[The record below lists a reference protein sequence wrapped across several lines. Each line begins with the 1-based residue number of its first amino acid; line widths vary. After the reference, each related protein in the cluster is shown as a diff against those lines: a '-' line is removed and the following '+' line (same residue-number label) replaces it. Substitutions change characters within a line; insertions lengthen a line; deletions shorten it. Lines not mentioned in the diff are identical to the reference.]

1 MNTNK
6 DLLKADELAR
16 IKALDISKSFIV
28 QAPAGSGKTE
38 LLIQRYLKSLSF
50 VSHPE
55 ETIAITFTN
64 KAAYEI
70 KQRVL
75 SALENANNKI
85 EASKEHEINT
95 AKLAHAV
102 LQADKK
108 NKWDLIRANH
118 RIKISTLDSFCAEI
132 VNRSP
137 ISSKFGLNRK
147 IGTDRELQS
156 IYHESAVSALNFLLS
171 SKTSNKDAENILF
184 HLDGNLSRYIIYLTK
199 MLEMRDQW
207 SYLIGSGVKISEN
220 HAARL
225 RRKLEKNIQQIISEH
240 QKKLCCAFPKE
251 QFSKMRSLFS
261 YLNESNPNYTR
272 LNTQHSVDL
281 LFHYKHNQD
290 WILIANLLLTKEGM
304 WRKRIDKNIGFP
316 AAEKNHKKVLQKII
330 DDLAADDSVRNLL
343 HMVRRLPPPHYEE
356 KQWSVLLSL
365 FNLLPTATA
374 ELKRIFV
381 QKNTSDYTELSDCA
395 HQALGDN
402 DNPTDL
408 ALMMDYRLKHIM
420 VDEIQDTSSRQY
432 ELIEKL
438 IQGWEEND
446 GRSLFLVGDPMQSI
460 YRFRNAS
467 VSQFLL
473 TAKNGIGELKPE
485 NLILRKNFRS
495 DALLVNE
502 FNNVFE
508 TILPKSEDLII
519 GGVKFNESIPIAEKM
534 NLGNYQLHTL
544 FNESVK
550 SEAIYTVNL
559 IKKKIVGTKGNIA
572 VLVRSRLHLMPILH
586 LLKREAVAYQAIEI
600 DRLTDLPEIIDMLSL
615 SRALCHKNDKAA
627 WLALLRSPLV
637 GLTWNEILVLLKGDK
652 DKSIWELLHE
662 KQRIKSLSENSQL
675 LLSNFR
681 EIIAQFIEVG
691 NMAFLRDRVEKV
703 WYRLKGPALLKSPE
717 QLENIKRYLDVLG
730 EIEVGGSLEDPL
742 ELEELIDNIRV
753 SSSPNKE
760 ARIQVMTIHKAKGLE
775 FDHVILPSL
784 GRITRPSE
792 KTVLNWLENPINENA
807 ILISPIGSAEN
818 DKLHS
823 YIQNSIKESEALEL
837 DRLLYV
843 AFTRAS
849 RSLDVIG
856 NVKVKNED
864 NNLFLMSPSKSSLLY
879 RLWNFVEANFQREAK
894 YQFNKNDKIIEV
906 RKKYLI
912 PTLKRINKNYQ
923 IPIDKNPIV
932 LDSLSLD
939 LNTEKSDLIEFS
951 WAGESA
957 KQAGII
963 VHRWIHKF
971 SLEKQIPAISD
982 LPSYMDISKNWAR
995 NNYVKEGQLTDVI
1008 NRAEETLINIIED
1021 KDNHWF
1027 IIGNGFSELPLT
1039 GIWNK
1044 RCYSVI
1050 IDRINIDAKENH
1062 WLIDYKTG
1070 THRGGNVNKF
1080 INDEVVR
1087 YQGQLEKYATIYKNY
1102 SGIMPTVALYFPN
1115 LKKLQL
1121 IDFQ

>member
-1 MNTNK
+1 
-6 DLLKADELAR
+6 
-16 IKALDISKSFIV
+16 
-28 QAPAGSGKTE
+28 
-38 LLIQRYLKSLSF
+38 
-50 VSHPE
+50 
-55 ETIAITFTN
+55 
-64 KAAYEI
+64 
-70 KQRVL
+70 
-75 SALENANNKI
+75 
-85 EASKEHEINT
+85 
-95 AKLAHAV
+95 
-102 LQADKK
+102 
-108 NKWDLIRANH
+108 
-118 RIKISTLDSFCAEI
+118 
-132 VNRSP
+132 
-137 ISSKFGLNRK
+137 
-147 IGTDRELQS
+147 
-156 IYHESAVSALNFLLS
+156 
-171 SKTSNKDAENILF
+171 
-184 HLDGNLSRYIIYLTK
+184 
-199 MLEMRDQW
+199 
-207 SYLIGSGVKISEN
+207 
-220 HAARL
+220 
-225 RRKLEKNIQQIISEH
+225 
-240 QKKLCCAFPKE
+240 
-251 QFSKMRSLFS
+251 
-261 YLNESNPNYTR
+261 
-272 LNTQHSVDL
+272 
-281 LFHYKHNQD
+281 
-290 WILIANLLLTKEGM
+290 
-304 WRKRIDKNIGFP
+304 
-316 AAEKNHKKVLQKII
+316 
-330 DDLAADDSVRNLL
+330 
-343 HMVRRLPPPHYEE
+343 
-356 KQWSVLLSL
+356 
-365 FNLLPTATA
+365 
-374 ELKRIFV
+374 
-381 QKNTSDYTELSDCA
+381 
-395 HQALGDN
+395 
-402 DNPTDL
+402 
-408 ALMMDYRLKHIM
+408 
-420 VDEIQDTSSRQY
+420 
-432 ELIEKL
+432 
-438 IQGWEEND
+438 
-446 GRSLFLVGDPMQSI
+446 
-460 YRFRNAS
+460 
-467 VSQFLL
+467 
-473 TAKNGIGELKPE
+473 
-485 NLILRKNFRS
+485 
-495 DALLVNE
+495 
-502 FNNVFE
+502 
-508 TILPKSEDLII
+508 
-519 GGVKFNESIPIAEKM
+519 
-534 NLGNYQLHTL
+534 
-544 FNESVK
+544 
-550 SEAIYTVNL
+550 
-559 IKKKIVGTKGNIA
+559 
-572 VLVRSRLHLMPILH
+572 LH

-681 EIIAQFIEVG
+681 EIIAQFTEVG

-923 IPIDKNPIV
+923 IPIDKSPIV

>member
-6 DLLKADELAR
+6 DLLKADKLAR

-50 VSHPE
+50 VAQPE

-75 SALENANNKI
+75 NALENANNKV
-85 EASKEHEINT
+85 EPSKEHEIKT
-95 AKLAHAV
+95 TKLAKSV

-108 NKWDLIRANH
+108 NKWGLIKANH

-132 VNRSP
+132 VSRSP
-137 ISSKFGLNRK
+137 VSSKFGVNRK

-156 IYHESAVSALNFLLS
+156 IYHESAISALNFLLS
-171 SKTSNKDAENILF
+171 SETTNNDAENILF
-184 HLDGNLSRYIIYLTK
+184 HLDGNLNRYIIYLTK

-207 SYLIGSGVKISEN
+207 SYLIGSGVNISEN
-220 HAARL
+220 HALRL
-225 RRKLEKNIQQIISEH
+225 KCKLEKNIQQIISEH
-240 QKKLCCAFPKE
+240 QKKLCSAFPE
-251 QFSKMRSLFS
+251 QQFSAMKPLFS
-261 YLNESNPNYTR
+261 YLSENNPNYTW
-272 LNTQHSVDL
+272 LNSQHSVDP
-281 LFHYKHNQD
+281 LFDYENNQD
-290 WILIANLLLTKEGM
+290 WILIANLLLTKDGM
-304 WRKRIDKNIGFP
+304 WRKRIDKTIGFP
-316 AAEKNHKKVLQKII
+316 ATEKNHKKTLKKII
-330 DDLAADDSVRNLL
+330 DDLTSDNFLRDLL
-343 HMVRRLPPPHYEE
+343 HMVRYLPPPHYEE

-374 ELKRIFV
+374 ELKRLFV
-381 QKNTSDYTELSDCA
+381 EKNTSDYTELSDCA

-420 VDEIQDTSSRQY
+420 VDEIQDTSARQY
-432 ELIEKL
+432 ELIERL
-438 IQGWEEND
+438 IQGWEVND

-460 YRFRNAS
+460 YKFRNAS

-473 TAKNGIGELKPE
+473 KTKHGIGELKPE

-495 DALLVNE
+495 GALLVNE

-508 TILPKSEDLII
+508 TILPKCEDLIT
-519 GGVKFNESIPIAEKM
+519 GGVKFCESIPITEQM
-534 NLGNYQLHTL
+534 NHGNYQLHTL
-544 FNESVK
+544 FNESPK

-559 IKKKIVGTKGNIA
+559 IKKKVAETTGNIA
-572 VLVRSRLHLMPILH
+572 VLVRSRLHLMPIMH
-586 LLKREAVAYQAIEI
+586 ALKREAINYKAIEI
-600 DRLTDLPEIIDMLSL
+600 DRLTDLPEIIDLLSL
-615 SRALCHKNDKAA
+615 TRALSHKNDKAA

-637 GLTWNEILVLLKGDK
+637 GLTWKEILVLVNNDRG
-652 DKSIWELLHE
+652 KSIWELLHE
-662 KQRIKSLSENSQL
+662 KSRIKFLSEDSQIL
-675 LLSNFR
+675 LGNFH
-681 EIIAQFIEVG
+681 EIITQFIDIG
-691 NMAFLRDRVEKV
+691 NMIFLRDRVERA
-703 WYRLKGPALLKSPE
+703 WYKLRGPALLKSPE

-730 EIEVGGSLEDPL
+730 EIEVGGSLEDPS
-742 ELEELIDNIRV
+742 ELEELIDNVRV
-753 SSSPNKE
+753 SSSPIME
-760 ARIQVMTIHKAKGLE
+760 TRIQVMTIHKAKGLE

-784 GRITRPSE
+784 GRIARPS
-792 KTVLNWLENPINENA
+792 KRTVLNWLENPINENE
-807 ILISPIGSAEN
+807 ILISPIGSTEN

-823 YIQNSIKESEALEL
+823 YIQNSIKESETLEL

-856 NVKVKNED
+856 NVNVKNED
-864 NNLFLMSPSKSSLLY
+864 NNFSLKSPAKSSLLS
-879 RLWNFVEANFQREAK
+879 RLWKVVEADFQREARHQLNE
-894 YQFNKNDKIIEV
+894 YDKNIEV

-923 IPIDKNPIV
+923 IPIDNNPIAF
-932 LDSLSLD
+932 DSLPLAQNAD
-939 LNTEKSDLIEFS
+939 KYDLIEFS
-951 WAGESA
+951 WAGENA

-963 VHRWIHKF
+963 VHRWVHKF
-971 SLEKQIPAISD
+971 SLEKQIPAIND
-982 LPSYMDISKNWAR
+982 LQLYKDISKNWAR
-995 NNYVKEGQLTDVI
+995 NNYVKEEQLTDVI
-1008 NRAEETLINIIED
+1008 NRVEETLINIIED

-1044 RCYSVI
+1044 KCYSII
-1050 IDRINIDAKENH
+1050 IDRINIDAKKNH

-1070 THRGGNVNKF
+1070 THRGGDVNKF
-1080 INDEVVR
+1080 INDEVAR

-1102 SGIMPTVALYFPN
+1102 CGVMPTVALYFPN

-1121 IDFQ
+1121 VEFK